1 MQILIGICDSNIG
14 GLNKYITDYI
24 FAHSQDTFVVVA
36 SGAINSSYKKMLPD
50 TTEYILVPS
59 VFHFIKLYKLTKMII
74 NKYNIDS
81 LYLNI
86 STNLFYP
93 VVKAAFD
100 CGVKTRVVHSH
111 SSYSANENFFKRNL
125 IVMLNI
131 LLQKKVNRL
140 ATKRKACSSKA
151 AKWLFG
157 ENAEYEFIHNK
168 IDAKKFEFSG
178 EIRAKLRKELSLEKV
193 LIIGFVGGFNYQ
205 KNTEYFFDIA
215 KKLARYRKDFAI
227 LMLGDGPKKS
237 SFEKKL
243 KKMRL
248 KNHFILL
255 GNRPDANEYYNA
267 FDCFVLPSRFEG
279 LPYVGIEAQVNNL
292 KCFFSDRITT
302 QAKITEECEFFSL
315 NKKDCLIKA
324 LAKLEIRDSSLLHK
338 LLNFKNFI
346 F

>member
-1 MQILIGICDSNIG
+1 
-14 GLNKYITDYI
+14 
-24 FAHSQDTFVVVA
+24 
-36 SGAINSSYKKMLPD
+36 
-50 TTEYILVPS
+50 
-59 VFHFIKLYKLTKMII
+59 
-74 NKYNIDS
+74 
-81 LYLNI
+81 
-86 STNLFYP
+86 
-93 VVKAAFD
+93 
-100 CGVKTRVVHSH
+100 
-111 SSYSANENFFKRNL
+111 
-125 IVMLNI
+125 MLNI

-227 LMLGDGPKKS
+227 LMLGDGPQKS
-237 SFEKKL
+237 AFERKL